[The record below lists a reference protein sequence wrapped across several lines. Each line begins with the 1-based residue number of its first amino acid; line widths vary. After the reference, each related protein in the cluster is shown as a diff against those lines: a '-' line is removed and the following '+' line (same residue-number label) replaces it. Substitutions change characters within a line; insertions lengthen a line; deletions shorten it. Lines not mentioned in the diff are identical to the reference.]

1 MAMPDGGIEPGQSS
15 INDEDRDSLSVLP
28 LVIIPFETRA
38 LKRTR
43 MIKNSK
49 LESVIELFS
58 EKDIGKGHIYPHEVD
73 QFFSEVSGQDNSIIM
88 TLAEL
93 KSYDVYSLR
102 VSLRKSGIEV
112 DDVDALRLS
121 DHKQAELQAYMQP
134 FLKQMTIN
142 LFGDESGP
150 VPDDWREMFMHPDVK
165 VTRRRLATL
174 SKKLGIPMHEVP
186 RFLEDY
192 GDVYL
197 SVAYYQQCLDEI
209 KPAIVHF
216 LSSASEILAHSQL
229 GKDYAVSKTCNS
241 LRNKVERISRT
252 LTIQFAEM
260 GKSTDRLWSESD
272 DESFRQFRQLVE
284 SSHERFGTLLCALSV
299 KMLAWSRKFPIDDQS
314 GPMRRADFMTT
325 EMRQGW

>member
-1 MAMPDGGIEPGQSS
+1 MMTAESTTEDGS
-15 INDEDRDSLSVLP
+15 ILLADEDRDSLSVLP
-28 LVIIPFETRA
+28 LIIIPFETRA

-49 LESVIELFS
+49 LESVIELFN
-58 EKDIGKGHIYPHEVD
+58 EQDVGKGHIYPHEVD
-73 QFFSEVSGQDNSIIM
+73 QFFADVNGNDTSIIM

-102 VSLRKSGIEV
+102 ISLRNSGIEV
-112 DDVDALRLS
+112 DQHDALRLS
-121 DHKQAELQAYMQP
+121 DNKQAELQAYMQP
-134 FLKQMTIN
+134 FLKQMTVN
-142 LFGDESGP
+142 LFGTDDGP
-150 VPDDWREMFMHPDVK
+150 VSGDWRQMFMHPDVK
-165 VTRRRLATL
+165 VTRRRLETL
-174 SKKLGIPMHEVP
+174 SSKLGIPVQDVP

-209 KPAIVHF
+209 KPAVVHF
-216 LSSASEILAHSQL
+216 VQSASEILAHSQL
-229 GKDYAVSKTCNS
+229 GRDYQISKTCNA

-252 LTIQFAEM
+252 LTEQFTEM
-260 GKSTDRLWSESD
+260 GKSTDRLWTDSD
-272 DESFRQFRQLVE
+272 AASFQQFRQMVE
-284 SSHERFGTLLCALSV
+284 SSHDRFGTLLCALTV
-299 KMLAWSRKFPIDDQS
+299 KMLAWSHKFPVDDES